1 MKPFLTSAVLIL
13 LLSAASSCSAVTT
26 RAYSNGTV
34 ASANV
39 EYTFESP
46 QVFKSGRGIRYFVSV
61 QGAPSWEKV
70 SIPSLQTQGMGRTAE
85 RERAKLV
92 LTVDVMP
99 LEFTSGVS
107 MPVEGG
113 FTPAL
118 EVKAWYQLRYDNV
131 DGEEVSG
138 GSGEHVERIP
148 EPNGTVFAVAEEAE
162 AANRFDPQSLDDP
175 ALRELQ
181 TSALKTALKSAD
193 ALGERLFSRQAITV
207 SVPVVQHAAGVE
219 LEAAFDALLAA
230 ESDDDFLAAEALYQS
245 ANSALDERQAPANA
259 TSRYGILCGLAV
271 CRLMVDDF
279 VGAWDL
285 STQALRLEPDGEEA
299 VAIRAGIYQEEL
311 RTGLRTIPTQDRKW
325 MDQHFSPAP

>member
-1 MKPFLTSAVLIL
+1 MKPFLISAVIL
-13 LLSAASSCSAVTT
+13 LLSAATSCSSVTT

-39 EYTFESP
+39 DYTFESP
-46 QVFKSGRGIRYFVSV
+46 QVFKTGRGIRYFVSV

-70 SIPSLQTQGMGRTAE
+70 SIPSLQAQGMGRTAE

-92 LTVDVMP
+92 LTVDVMQ
-99 LEFTSGVS
+99 LEFTTGVS

-138 GSGEHVERIP
+138 GSGVHVERIP
-148 EPNGTVFAVAEEAE
+148 KPNGAIFALAEDAE
-162 AANRFDPQSLDDP
+162 ATGGFDLQSLDDP

-181 TSALKTALKSAD
+181 TSALETALKSAD
-193 ALGERLFSRQAITV
+193 SLGQRLFSRQAITV
-207 SVPVVQHAAGVE
+207 SVPVVQNAAGVE
-219 LEAAFDALLAA
+219 LEAASSALLAA
-230 ESDDDFLAAEALYQS
+230 ESDEDLQAAEALYQS
-245 ANSALDERQAPANA
+245 ANSALDARQAPANA

-285 STQALRLEPDGEEA
+285 TTQALRLEPNGEEA
-299 VAIRAGIYQEEL
+299 TAIRAGIYEEEL

-325 MDQHFSPAP
+325 MDQQFTPAP